1 MCNVPVQCTCMIK
14 LCITSGHADVFS
26 PLAPSLS
33 WSSSSLPLPPLPSLS
48 PEDIPE
54 SSLSVSAR
62 AALVGEES
70 VGGELGGREES
81 VGGELGGREESVG
94 GELGGRAESVGGE
107 FRERQEEGGWEGRTR
122 EGVWVR
128 EIGSDRMSERRKEAA
143 ETRDTDC
150 GWRVAVF
157 TSCISGDMRYKYVNV
172 HVQGNGIHVIQVF
185 AEGILGV
192 VQRKE

>member
-26 PLAPSLS
+26 PLALSLS

-81 VGGELGGREESVG
+81 VGGELGGR
-94 GELGGRAESVGGE
+94 AESVGGE

-128 EIGSDRMSERRKEAA
+128 EIGSDRVSERREEGEEA
-143 ETRDTDC
+143 
-150 GWRVAVF
+150 
-157 TSCISGDMRYKYVNV
+157 
-172 HVQGNGIHVIQVF
+172 
-185 AEGILGV
+185 
-192 VQRKE
+192 